1 MTQKK
6 VGFLPIINEQTRIL
20 ILGTLP
26 SDTSLQKGEYYA
38 NPQNQFWRII
48 FSLYNNG
55 QALTSYDK
63 KCELILKNRLGLWD
77 VLKKANR
84 INSLD
89 SNIHMEEV
97 NDFEDLFSKYPN
109 IKKIIFNGQNAATY
123 YQRLMNRLVKKDMI
137 VLPSTSSA
145 NTSKTFSQKGRE
157 WEMGLNFNH

>member
-6 VGFLPIINEQTRIL
+6 EGFLPVISVQTKIL

-26 SDTSLQKGEYYA
+26 SDTSLRTGEYYA

-55 QALTSYDK
+55 QALISYDK
-63 KCELILKNRLGLWD
+63 KCELILHNNLGLWD
-77 VLKKANR
+77 VLRHANR
-84 INSLD
+84 VNSLD
-89 SNIHMEEV
+89 SSIHEEKA

-109 IKKIIFNGQNAATY
+109 IRKLVFNGQNAATY
-123 YQRLMNRLVKKDMI
+123 YQRLINRILKKDMV

-145 NTSKTFSQKGRE
+145 NTSKTFAQKGRE
-157 WEMGLNFNH
+157 WEMGLNFKH